1 MELLLINTVQVARCH
16 VGDTS
21 SRGMAWHDGTDGT
34 ARITVLLN
42 MLEQ

>member
-21 SRGMAWHDGTDGT
+21 SRGMAWHGMM
-34 ARITVLLN
+34 VL
-42 MLEQ
+42 MAWHESQSC